1 VRHRITLALLAALL
15 VLVLVPQVAGAI
27 TYDKAVDKLVK
38 DGYPQKIHAKLVSQV
53 TSDIGFCF
61 GGSSA
66 DLERGQYLVRQ
77 LKALGINAKLEAV
90 PLDATEFKGAS
101 VTVGPTTYVA
111 STFGGVGA
119 TPPGGLTGEL
129 VYVGGATAAE
139 VAAAGDLSGKLV
151 IVDALLGSYW
161 MNWQWTEAALAGA
174 KGIIYTGIPE
184 DDSYYAEPDS
194 LGSFDAEYRHS
205 LAPVVYISQNDGRD
219 LKEKL
224 DATPGLEATMVNDVE
239 ITLKEDGGKGYN
251 VAATIP
257 GTGKGSGRIVVA
269 AHKDSYFHAALD
281 DLGGVVC
288 AMTMAKAIK
297 MSGYKPARS
306 ITFLFTTGE
315 EYGAVNA
322 YYDWL
327 IGAWHAITK
336 RHKDWAGTTSLMLN
350 LETMAM
356 TGAMMETRATPE
368 VKGVIDKAAAARPA
382 LVPNGYNVKKVN
394 CWNDQ
399 WTFTAAGVPS
409 IYVRARTPEYGSKW
423 YHTNYDTLDLMD
435 YEYMGSINKLVWG
448 IVKKF
453 DKGLLPYDL
462 SARAADVAD
471 NVDAD
476 ALKEAGAAAAKVD
489 RLEAAVARFA
499 SRAAAYHKRAAKIP
513 AGRRAAAN
521 RKLMAVEKTLN
532 KGFTA
537 LDAWDDTVYPHAQ
550 VQWDLEQLN
559 AALAGLAAGPV
570 DADGAIESLTAVG
583 ITDPYGLDF
592 GHENYQMQL
601 EMHRPGWSGGLFW
614 GAQGQLSPYL
624 DVLPAIWKIQNGVYA
639 GAAASLMVMRDAQVM
654 ELDKRLDRM
663 SATLDKANAALPS
676 VK

>member
-1 VRHRITLALLAALL
+1 VFLVSVAVLMALLLL
-15 VLVLVPQVAGAI
+15 PAVASAI
-27 TYDKAVDKLVK
+27 TYDAAVDKLVK

-53 TSDIGFCF
+53 TSDIGFAF

-66 DLERGQYLVRQ
+66 DLARGEYLVKQ
-77 LKALGINAKLEAV
+77 FAALGINAKLEAV

-101 VTVGPTTYVA
+101 VTVGDTTYIA
-111 STFGGVGA
+111 STFGGVQA
-119 TPPGGLTGEL
+119 TPEGGLTGEL
-129 VYVGGATAAE
+129 AYVGGATIGE
-139 VAAAGDLSGKLV
+139 IVTAGHLGGKIVV
-151 IVDALLGSYW
+151 IDALLGSYW

-184 DDSYYAEPDS
+184 DDSYYAEPES
-194 LGSFDAEYRHS
+194 LGSFDAEYRYS
-205 LAPVVYISQNDGRD
+205 LAPVVYISQKDGLE
-219 LKEKL
+219 LKAKL
-224 DATPGLEATMVNDVE
+224 ALEPGLEATMVNDVE

-257 GTGKGSGRIVVA
+257 GSVKGSGRIVVA
-269 AHKDSYFHAALD
+269 AHKDSYFYAALD

-297 MSGYKPARS
+297 MSGYTPARS

-315 EYGAVNA
+315 EYGAINS

-336 RHKDWAGTTSLMLN
+336 RHPTWAGTTALMLN

-356 TGAMMETRATPE
+356 TDALMETRATPE
-368 VKGVIDKAAAARPA
+368 VKGAIDKAAAARPA
-382 LVPNGYNVKKVN
+382 LVPNGYNVKNVN

-423 YHTNYDTLDLMD
+423 YHTDYDTLDLMD
-435 YEYMGSINKLVWG
+435 YEYMGKINKLVWG
-448 IVKKF
+448 VVKKF

-462 SARAADVAD
+462 TARAADMAD

-476 ALKEAGAAAAKVD
+476 ALKTAGANTAKVD
-489 RLEAAVARFA
+489 RLAAALTRFT
-499 SRAAAYHKRAAKIP
+499 SRAAALKARAAKIP
-513 AGRRAAAN
+513 VSSRAVAN
-521 RKLMAVEKTLN
+521 RRLMAVEKLIN

-550 VQWDLEQLN
+550 VQWDLEQID
-559 AALAGLAAGPV
+559 AALAALSAEPV
-570 DADGAIESLTAVG
+570 DDDAALEALKAIG

-592 GHENYQMQL
+592 GYENYLLQL
-601 EMHRPGWSGGLFW
+601 EMHKPGWAGGLFW

-624 DVLPAIWKIQNGVYA
+624 DVIPVMQKLDDGNSA
-639 GAAASLMVMRDAQVM
+639 GAIASLTVMRDAEIM
-654 ELDKRLDRM
+654 ELNKRLDRM
-663 SATLDKANAALPS
+663 SATLDKVNAALPLI
-676 VK
+676 K